1 MTKTRIQQLKE
12 VEAQLDKLR
21 SWLRLSGLDELV
33 SEADDMSK
41 AVSAAIKE
49 A

>member
-1 MTKTRIQQLKE
+1 MKTQMQALKQ

-21 SWLRLSGLDELV
+21 SWLRLADLPELV
-33 SEADDMSK
+33 RQADDMSK
-41 AVSAAIKE
+41 AVSAAIKKE